1 MGYMFYGCKK
11 LKELDISNFSLN
23 YRCDYGDILGRMG
36 DCKITAKDQEIIERF
51 KNKS

>member
-1 MGYMFYGCKK
+1 MFSGCQK

-23 YRCDYGDILGRMG
+23 YECDYGGILGRMG
-36 DCKITAKDQEIIERF
+36 DCKITAKDQEIIKRF